1 MKTKIIVTLFFLNLC
16 LVFIQAQT
24 NENESTSKK
33 NVEYLPK
40 AGEFGIGADATPV
53 FNYIGNMLSAAG
65 TNSLNLSS
73 PVVYCKYYLSDET
86 ALRAVLLV
94 SSVNHND
101 LYYELDDAA
110 RFADPLSNSQ
120 VTDTKNLSNQQFFF
134 SLAYQKFIGK
144 NRIRGFWGAQVLVGY
159 GYSKTI
165 NTYGNSMSEINPT
178 PSSIYY
184 YNSNKDRLLQSVNA
198 NDFRLGGG
206 GIAGFEYYVL
216 PKLCIGGEVSLNLVY
231 AHGGQLSSKSEKV
244 IGNQVIT
251 SDVAFSPGLSDFS
264 IKTSR
269 FTPNGF
275 EEQLGFYVMFHF

>member
-16 LVFIQAQT
+16 LVFVQAQT
-24 NENESTSKK
+24 NENESISKK
-33 NVEYLPK
+33 NVDYLPK

-73 PVVYCKYYLSDET
+73 PVVYGKYFLSDET

-94 SSVNHND
+94 SSVNHKD

-120 VTDTKNLSNQQFFF
+120 VTDTRNLSNQQYFF
-134 SLAYQKFIGK
+134 SLAFQKFIGK

-178 PSSIYY
+178 PSSIYN

-231 AHGGQLSSKSEKV
+231 THGGQLSSKSEKV
-244 IGNQVIT
+244 IGDQVIT
-251 SDVAFSPGLSDFS
+251 SDVAVSPGLSDFS